1 MKKRSI
7 ISLIVLCVTMFAL
20 AIFTACAPIAP
31 TVEEINFK
39 DGTVK
44 STYTLNEQIDYSN
57 IKLVVSYSDDST
69 KELSLTD
76 TGVEYTPI
84 DTSSD
89 GQKVLSAT
97 YENKLATKYVEVI
110 KSLSSI
116 EFVQNTISKT
126 LVQGSTIDYANIII
140 KLNYNDG
147 SHETKNLNK
156 TDFSYD
162 EIDTSVLGKHTF
174 EVTFNNKKINI
185 EIEIV
190 APKALVSIEILN
202 LKSVFGQGE
211 TINYDEIDI
220 KFNYDDNSNEVKDL
234 NTTDFSYD
242 EIDTDTPGTQ
252 NFVVKLKSNNEISAT
267 KSITIQEATVKSIK
281 YYDGLL
287 DEYQV
292 NGEFNANEV
301 RIKVIKDNDDVE
313 YVNLSDDDVEYNAD
327 LSKQGDNNVLS
338 ITYGGRFCTTTI
350 KVVAVLQGIEFQA
363 KSLTYEFK
371 DEFVKGDIKLNVIY
385 NDSAVNKVISLADEG
400 VTITQPISLTDK
412 NLIGATQTLKVE
424 YMGKTDEIEVV
435 VNKVISDI
443 KFKADTRTNYY
454 LNNDIDYSKIII
466 VVSYND
472 DTTEEIN
479 LNDSRVIFTQIDIT
493 KAGSHKLQVEFM
505 GKLSNEI
512 TIEIKD
518 LLSPAQFT
526 IPESYQDYKAK
537 SSTLGPY
544 KLTSDVE
551 TNPYLVGS
559 INKFSFVPLT
569 TYYDATL
576 HKIVV
581 IDNPYTIFN
590 LYIKDNGEYK
600 LAEDPT
606 EFVVAEDNMYKFNS
620 NANDKFFKL
629 EIMLDETKYNLSKWI
644 DNELELPKAIIEFK
658 VVDAYNV
665 YDTYGLSVMDN
676 LNVKNWAEIKDRTLV
691 YDDKKLNEY
700 TDVKL
705 VVLHKDIVI
714 NADELPSNYFWSE
727 EMYGYNMALTK
738 AKAADSVAS
747 GATAFA
753 ARLKGSLRNGIG
765 EGNDYSHCDPTHNP
779 PEMVETWGAV
789 NTQKGIFNT
798 NQTSLNGNFMTIST
812 SDSET
817 RHLTSILSHYYKEG
831 DVDSMINHV
840 SHWSIF
846 KFFKTDD
853 LVKSNSKVNIT
864 FDNITLQGNMPKTN
878 EPGQE
883 AGLMAMNTLLD
894 KMTITNVITTQF
906 YTHIICDGVE
916 SIGTCELEFNDS
928 IMTDAYSNMFY
939 LWRSDVSVN
948 RSIMKNAGGPLFL
961 LVDAD
966 RTSTDTSKGCVLNID
981 NESQL
986 ESFAAGTESWYQMYD
1001 AAPLLDILKGSI
1013 NSSVMNTF
1021 GKTFVHNVNSVFD
1034 VDQINIIAVMIPNP
1048 GSIFSSPS
1056 SPINIKGKVIRAEQ
1070 ELFDMESE
1078 YAQMC
1083 KAFSTAGLISG
1094 NQFAYISGYDANG
1107 LPQITD
1113 AGAFKTNSSDMITMI
1128 MSASLADKSRQNA
1141 PYFGVVLGNYV
1152 QGKQNIII

>member
-1 MKKRSI
+1 MKKRSM

-20 AIFTACAPIAP
+20 AIFTACAPKAP

-84 DTSSD
+84 DTSSV

-97 YENKLATKYVEVI
+97 YENKLATKNVEVI

-147 SHETKNLNK
+147 SHDTKNLNK
-156 TDFSYD
+156 TDFSYT

-190 APKALVSIEILN
+190 APKAVVSIEILN

-211 TINYDEIDI
+211 TINYNEIDI

-234 NTTDFSYD
+234 NKTDFSYD

-252 NFVVKLKSNNEISAT
+252 DFVVSLKDNAQISAT
-267 KSITIQEATVKSIK
+267 KVLTIQEATVQSIE
-281 YYDGLL
+281 YFDGLKA
-287 DEYQV
+287 EYQV
-292 NGEFNANEV
+292 NGTFNDSEV
-301 RIKVIKDNDDVE
+301 RIKVIKDNNDIE
-313 YVNLSDDDVEYNAD
+313 YVYLNDSEVTYNAD
-327 LSKQGDNNVLS
+327 RTKQGENILS

-350 KVVAVLQGIEFQA
+350 NVVAVLQGIEFQA

-385 NDSAVNKVISLADEG
+385 NDPAVNKVISLADEG
-400 VTITQPISLTDK
+400 VTITQPISLTDN

-424 YMGKTDEIEVV
+424 YMGKTAEIEVI

-537 SSTLGPY
+537 SSTSGPY

-606 EFVVAEDNMYKFNS
+606 EFVLAEDNMYKFNS

-629 EIMLDETKYNLSKWI
+629 EIMLDGTKYNLSKWI
-644 DNELELPKAIIEFK
+644 DNNLDVPKAEIEFK
-658 VVDAYNV
+658 VVDAYNA

-798 NQTSLNGNFMTIST
+798 NQTSISGNFMTIST
-812 SDSET
+812 KDSET

-853 LVKSNSKVNIT
+853 LVQSESKLNVSI
-864 FDNITLQGNMPKTN
+864 DNLTLQGNMPKTN
-878 EPGQE
+878 ETGLE
-883 AGLMAMNTLLD
+883 AGLIAMNTLVD
-894 KMTITNVITTQF
+894 KMTISNVITTQF

-939 LWRSDVSVN
+939 LWRSTVSIN

-1001 AAPLLDILKGSI
+1001 AAPLLDSLKALNTILYG
-1013 NSSVMNTF
+1013 TY
-1021 GKTFVHNVNSVFD
+1021 GKTYVHKVNS
-1034 VDQINIIAVMIPNP
+1034 VDQINIIAAIIPNP
-1048 GSIFSSPS
+1048 DSIFTSPTN
-1056 SPINIKGKVIRAEQ
+1056 PINIKGKVVRGGVE
-1070 ELFDMESE
+1070 EFDMESL
-1078 YAQMC
+1078 YAQGI
-1083 KAFSTAGLISG
+1083 KQYKSVGFISG
-1094 NQFAYISGYDANG
+1094 NRLSLVTDPTSFA
-1107 LPQITD
+1107 ITD
-1113 AGAFKTNSSDMITMI
+1113 PMGTGYSKETTSDMLGVIL
-1128 MSASLADKSRQNA
+1128 SAALAEKSLTNA
-1141 PYFGVVLGNYV
+1141 PYFGVVLGDYLI
-1152 QGKQNIII
+1152 QKQDITI